1 MSEEVFTNKEQ
12 LCQRFWLSVKEQ
24 KFKAKKIEGGSIWH
38 PPTPFKASGVKSIK
52 NKPAHQFISFDVV
65 DYYPS
70 IIEELL
76 NKALDFASLHTIIT
90 QEEREIILHAK
101 RS

>member
-1 MSEEVFTNKEQ
+1 MCSQTRNSCAKDFDYRSRSKNLKQ
-12 LCQRFWLSVKEQ
+12 
-24 KFKAKKIEGGSIWH
+24 KKIEGGVNL
-38 PPTPFKASGVKSIK
+38 TPLTPLKASGVKSIK
-52 NKPAHQFISFDVV
+52 NKPAHKFISFDVV

-101 RS
+101 